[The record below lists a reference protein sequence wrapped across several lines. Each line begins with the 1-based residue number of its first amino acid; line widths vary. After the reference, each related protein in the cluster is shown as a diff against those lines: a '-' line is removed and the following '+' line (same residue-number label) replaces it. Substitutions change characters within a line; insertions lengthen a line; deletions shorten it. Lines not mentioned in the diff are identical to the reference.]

1 MPQENRVAQA
11 LTPAARALALLA
23 GYALLLLTLVITV
36 EVLLRRF
43 ANISLQ
49 GSDELGG
56 YTLAM
61 IGAFGFSLAALERAH
76 TRVEILT
83 EHAGPG
89 TGSVLNL
96 LATLGTMLMALFM
109 AWQGWVA
116 LMESVEFRSLSGTP
130 LMTPLWMPQG
140 VWVFGLAVFALV
152 STALFLH
159 AALLFA
165 RDRDRLNRFYGP
177 KALKEVIDEEQAG
190 MTARGAR

>member
-83 EHAGPG
+83 ERAGPG
-89 TGSVLNL
+89 C
-96 LATLGTMLMALFM
+96 AP
-109 AWQGWVA
+109 
-116 LMESVEFRSLSGTP
+116 RC
-130 LMTPLWMPQG
+130 
-140 VWVFGLAVFALV
+140 GL
-152 STALFLH
+152 
-159 AALLFA
+159 
-165 RDRDRLNRFYGP
+165 
-177 KALKEVIDEEQAG
+177 
-190 MTARGAR
+190 

>member
-1 MPQENRVAQA
+1 MSGENRIAQA
-11 LTPAARALALLA
+11 MTPVARFLALVA
-23 GYALLLLTLVITV
+23 GYALLLLTLTITA

-159 AALLFA
+159 AAILFL

-177 KALKEVIDEEQAG
+177 KSLDDLIHEEQAG
-190 MTARGAR
+190 VTARGAQ